1 MKPPMQL
8 SLNGESAQPLI
19 DQIVQGARALI
30 DDRVLRPGMRL
41 PPIRRFAETHG
52 VSRFT
57 VVEAYDRLVA
67 LGYLQSRRG
76 AGFFVAARQEAAQRL
91 DRGHENERA
100 FDNAGVMYQS
110 LDDTSERIKVG
121 VGWLPPE
128 WLDEEGV
135 RRNIRALSRRTDAR
149 VVGYGTPHGYR
160 PLRDQLQ
167 VRLGEIGV
175 SAGPNQ
181 IVLTQGATQ
190 ALDIIA
196 RYLLKPGDCA
206 FVDDPGY
213 WNLFSVL
220 RLQGINL
227 IGVPRTAD
235 GPDAAALEAL
245 LAEHR
250 PKAFFTHS
258 VLHNPTA
265 CNLTPA
271 TAFRI
276 LQLAEKHN
284 CLIVEDDTYADLYP
298 GNATRLAQL
307 DQLRRVIYVGSF
319 SKTLSASLRVGFL
332 ACDTD
337 LAAKLTDVKIITCV
351 ATSEFA
357 ERLVYLMLTE
367 GHYRKFM
374 ERVQARLADATA
386 RTLRLL
392 EKTGLNIY
400 AEPKGGMFVWAE
412 APGINDAAQLATQAA
427 RAGIMLAPGNIFRPQ
442 MLPSPW
448 LRFNVAYALDPR
460 LERFLGDALHQG
472 KQRDGVL
479 S

>member
-1 MKPPMQL
+1 MQL
-8 SLNGESAQPLI
+8 SLNSESGLPLI
-19 DQIVQGARALI
+19 DQIVLGTRTLI

-41 PPIRRFAETHG
+41 PPIRNFAETHG
-52 VSRFT
+52 ISRFT

-76 AGFFVAARQEAAQRL
+76 AGFFVTARPEAAFPAGRCC
-91 DRGHENERA
+91 EAERA
-100 FDNAGVMYQS
+100 FDNAGVLYQS
-110 LDDTSERIKVG
+110 LDDTSDRLKVG
-121 VGWLPPE
+121 AGWLPSE

-135 RRNIRALSRRTDAR
+135 RRNIRTLSRRADTR
-149 VVGYGTPHGYR
+149 VVAYGTPRGYR

-167 VRLGEIGV
+167 IRLGDLGIAADP
-175 SAGPNQ
+175 SQ
-181 IVLTQGATQ
+181 IVLTQGATH
-190 ALDIIA
+190 ALDIVF
-196 RYLLKPGDCA
+196 RYLVKPGDCV

-235 GPDAAALEAL
+235 GPDADALEAL
-245 LAEHR
+245 LAHHQ

-265 CNLTPA
+265 CSLTPA

-276 LQLAEKHN
+276 LQLAEKHDF
-284 CLIVEDDTYADLYP
+284 LIVEDDTYADFHP

-307 DQLRRVIYVGSF
+307 DQLHRVIYVGSF
-319 SKTLSASLRVGFL
+319 SKTLSACLRVGFI
-332 ACDTD
+332 ACEME

-357 ERLVYLMLTE
+357 ERTVYLMLTE
-367 GHYRKFM
+367 GHYRKFI
-374 ERVQARLADATA
+374 ERVHSRLAGATE

-392 EKTGLNIY
+392 ERSGLAPY
-400 AEPKGGMFVWAE
+400 AEPAGGMFVWAE
-412 APGINDAAQLATQAA
+412 APGVGDSAQLATQAA

-442 MLPSPW
+442 MQPSPW
-448 LRFNVAYALDPR
+448 LRFNVAYSLDPR
-460 LERFLGDALHQG
+460 IERFLGETL
-472 KQRDGVL
+472 R
-479 S
+479 